1 VCDALPQAL
10 EFFREK
16 QRSWYFYALS
26 VCDTLPQAAFFGNK
40 CVPGIFMLC
49 VCDALPQASF
59 FRKKWRSWYFMTCTS
74 PAEVLLP
81 ASSDSQMALAIF
93 VMGQHQ

>member
-26 VCDTLPQAAFFGNK
+26 VCDALPQALDSFREEQRSWYLYA
-40 CVPGIFMLC
+40 LS
-49 VCDALPQASF
+49 VCDALPQAAF
-59 FRKKWRSWYFMTCTS
+59 FSEKMTF
-74 PAEVLLP
+74 LGLY
-81 ASSDSQMALAIF
+81 DMY
-93 VMGQHQ
+93 